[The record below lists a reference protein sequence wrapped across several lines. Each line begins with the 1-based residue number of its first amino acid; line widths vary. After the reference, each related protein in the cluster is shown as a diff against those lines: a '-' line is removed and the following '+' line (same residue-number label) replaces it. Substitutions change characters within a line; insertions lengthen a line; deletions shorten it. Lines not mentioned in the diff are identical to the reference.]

1 MFGSLREKK
10 AQHVAKQLVQQTR
23 LGAQKEK
30 QHSIKES
37 KKTFKILKSS
47 PRRANT
53 RTVSCST
60 IYRLPKPRKRWSAKS
75 NKTEAQQEH
84 SPSHSASP
92 PTSLLAQGPALV
104 EENLEWTVFENPGT
118 QHRTHCQPV
127 HEQLVTENTS
137 LQSLLRLA
145 TTVSQRLIK
154 Q

>member
-60 IYRLPKPRKRWSAKS
+60 VYRLPEPRKRRSAKS
-75 NKTEAQQEH
+75 NKAEAQQEH

-92 PTSLLAQGPALV
+92 PTSLLAQDPASV
-104 EENLEWTVFENPGT
+104 EEDLEWTVFENPGT

-127 HEQLVTENTS
+127 HEQLVTVNTS
-137 LQSLLRLA
+137 LQSLLHLA